1 MLFLS
6 LVPLVVQTFENKE
19 QPSLTLENFF
29 EIPSYGS
36 HHQINNLTVNT
47 CLSKQ
52 MTTMEDLTIRQQ
64 EILGYILLHMRTN
77 NTWPSFREIQS
88 HFGFKSTNAV
98 MGHLRAL
105 EKKGYISRLT
115 GQARTFRITMDL
127 EDDKKPKKAID
138 IIELP
143 IYGNIAAG
151 YPDGVEA
158 SGEIGRLQVDVETVS
173 RYNSRRCFALRVQG
187 ESMIDAGI
195 FDGDTVIV
203 EQCPPKNN
211 DIVAGLIDGETTL
224 KRFVKKSGCAPYLK
238 AENKLFPELYPVA
251 ELIIQGVA
259 KAVVRD
265 L

>member
-1 MLFLS
+1 M
-6 LVPLVVQTFENKE
+6 
-19 QPSLTLENFF
+19 
-29 EIPSYGS
+29 S
-36 HHQINNLTVNT
+36 HSDISAFPHFRITPFRFYACSHYLIHRFPLTVNN
-47 CLSKQ
+47 CLSIQ
-52 MTTMEDLTIRQQ
+52 MVTMEDLTIRQQ

-105 EKKGYISRLT
+105 GKKGYISRVP
-115 GQARTFRITMDL
+115 GQARTFRITMEF
-127 EDDKKPKKAID
+127 EDEKKPENAID
-138 IIELP
+138 IIDLP
-143 IYGNIAAG
+143 VYGNIAAG

-158 SGEIGRLQVDVETVS
+158 SGEIGRLQVDVETAGHH
-173 RYNSRRCFALRVQG
+173 RSRRCFALKVQG
-187 ESMIDAGI
+187 ESMVDAGI
-195 FDGDTVIV
+195 NDGDTVIL
-203 EQCPPKNN
+203 EQRPPKNN

-224 KRFVKKSGCAPYLK
+224 KRFIKKSGCAPYLK